1 MIEQMK
7 YMKETL
13 MNCVQ
18 GQLGDLA
25 SVDAE
30 ELGEAVDMIKDLSEA
45 IYYCTITESMEKG
58 EKEKGKEKETVMYYP
73 MPMSMEYANQGG
85 GQGQGGGGGSR
96 NYRGMEYNMGRMSY
110 DGATSYAQG
119 GSGGG
124 QGGNSGGGGGSRSYQ
139 DGNRQSEGESR
150 NYPIEIRDYREGR
163 SPMTRKTYMERKMHG
178 GGKEVQVQ
186 ELEKY
191 MHELTND
198 IMEMLDG
205 ASVEEKQ
212 ILQKKISALATK
224 IV

>member
-7 YMKETL
+7 MMKHTL

-18 GQLGDLA
+18 GQMGDLT
-25 SVDAE
+25 SVDAK

-45 IYYCTITESMEKG
+45 IYYCTITESIEKG
-58 EKEKGKEKETVMYYP
+58 DKEKEKYYPVDYYRDMDKPYGYMYYTDSHGVSHP
-73 MPMSMEYANQGG
+73 SANMSTGSQG
-85 GQGQGGGGGSR
+85 
-96 NYRGMEYNMGRMSY
+96 
-110 DGATSYAQG
+110 T
-119 GSGGG
+119 
-124 QGGNSGGGGGSRSYQ
+124 
-139 DGNRQSEGESR
+139 R

-205 ASVEEKQ
+205 ASAEEKQ
-212 ILQKKISALATK
+212 ILKNKISALATK

>member
-7 YMKETL
+7 MMKTTL

-18 GQLGDLA
+18 GQMGDLT
-25 SVDAE
+25 SVDAK

-45 IYYCTITESMEKG
+45 IYYCTITESMEKSDK
-58 EKEKGKEKETVMYYP
+58 EKEKYYPVDYYRDMDKPYGYMYYTDSHGVSHP
-73 MPMSMEYANQGG
+73 SANMSTG
-85 GQGQGGGGGSR
+85 
-96 NYRGMEYNMGRMSY
+96 
-110 DGATSYAQG
+110 AQG
-119 GSGGG
+119 T
-124 QGGNSGGGGGSRSYQ
+124 
-139 DGNRQSEGESR
+139 R

-205 ASVEEKQ
+205 ASMEEKQ
-212 ILQKKISALATK
+212 VLKNKISALATK

>member
-7 YMKETL
+7 MMKTTL

-18 GQLGDLA
+18 GQMGDLT
-25 SVDAE
+25 SVDAK

-45 IYYCTITESMEKG
+45 IYYCTITESMEKSDKD
-58 EKEKGKEKETVMYYP
+58 KEKYYPVDYYRDMDKPYGYMYYTDSHGVSHP
-73 MPMSMEYANQGG
+73 SANMSTG
-85 GQGQGGGGGSR
+85 
-96 NYRGMEYNMGRMSY
+96 
-110 DGATSYAQG
+110 AQG
-119 GSGGG
+119 T
-124 QGGNSGGGGGSRSYQ
+124 
-139 DGNRQSEGESR
+139 R

-198 IMEMLDG
+198 IMEMLEG
-205 ASVEEKQ
+205 ASMEEKQ
-212 ILQKKISALATK
+212 MLKNKISTLATK

>member
-7 YMKETL
+7 MMKHTL

-18 GQLGDLA
+18 GQMGDLT
-25 SVDAE
+25 SVDAK

-45 IYYCTITESMEKG
+45 IYYCTITESMEKSD
-58 EKEKGKEKETVMYYP
+58 KETEKYYPVDYYRDMDKPYGYMYYTDSHGVSHP
-73 MPMSMEYANQGG
+73 SANMSTG
-85 GQGQGGGGGSR
+85 
-96 NYRGMEYNMGRMSY
+96 
-110 DGATSYAQG
+110 AQG
-119 GSGGG
+119 T
-124 QGGNSGGGGGSRSYQ
+124 
-139 DGNRQSEGESR
+139 R

-212 ILQKKISALATK
+212 MLQKKISALATK

>member
-7 YMKETL
+7 MMKTTL

-18 GQLGDLA
+18 GQMGDLT
-25 SVDAE
+25 SVDAK

-45 IYYCTITESMEKG
+45 IYYCTITESMEKSDK
-58 EKEKGKEKETVMYYP
+58 EKEKYYPVDYYRDMDKPYGYMYYTDSHGVSHP
-73 MPMSMEYANQGG
+73 SANMSTGSQG
-85 GQGQGGGGGSR
+85 
-96 NYRGMEYNMGRMSY
+96 
-110 DGATSYAQG
+110 T
-119 GSGGG
+119 
-124 QGGNSGGGGGSRSYQ
+124 
-139 DGNRQSEGESR
+139 R

-205 ASVEEKQ
+205 ASAEEKQ
-212 ILQKKISALATK
+212 ILKNKISALATK

>member
-7 YMKETL
+7 MMKHTL
-13 MNCVQ
+13 MNCAQ
-18 GQLGDLA
+18 GQMGDLT
-25 SVDAE
+25 SVDAK

-58 EKEKGKEKETVMYYP
+58 DKEKEKYYPVDYYRDMDKPYGYMYYTDSHGVSHP
-73 MPMSMEYANQGG
+73 SANMSTGSQG
-85 GQGQGGGGGSR
+85 
-96 NYRGMEYNMGRMSY
+96 
-110 DGATSYAQG
+110 T
-119 GSGGG
+119 
-124 QGGNSGGGGGSRSYQ
+124 
-139 DGNRQSEGESR
+139 R

-205 ASVEEKQ
+205 ASAEEKQ
-212 ILQKKISALATK
+212 ILKNKISALATK